1 MGRHERT
8 SMQAHAMY
16 YLYAPLH
23 GSQPVVIL
31 SPLLRTLLTPLL
43 GPVSL
48 PLLPPHR
55 CLLFGN

>member
-1 MGRHERT
+1 
-8 SMQAHAMY
+8 MQEHAMY